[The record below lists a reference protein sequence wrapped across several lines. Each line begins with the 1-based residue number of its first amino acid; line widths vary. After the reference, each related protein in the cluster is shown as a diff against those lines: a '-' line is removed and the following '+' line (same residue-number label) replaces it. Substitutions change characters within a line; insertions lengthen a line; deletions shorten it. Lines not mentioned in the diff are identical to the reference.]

1 MAKTTNPVN
10 AEIEGFIDLQTKF
23 DAYVGKEPY
32 YP

>member
-1 MAKTTNPVN
+1 MAKTTPVN
-10 AEIEGFIDLQTKF
+10 TEMEGFIDMQTKF